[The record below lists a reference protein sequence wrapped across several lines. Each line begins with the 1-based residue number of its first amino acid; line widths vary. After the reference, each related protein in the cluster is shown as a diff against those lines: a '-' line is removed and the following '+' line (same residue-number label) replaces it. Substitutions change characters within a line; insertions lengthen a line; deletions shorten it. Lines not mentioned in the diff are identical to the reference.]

1 MTINKKISPFCC
13 PGEIILTYSN
23 EEHTKSDSSIKI
35 YTMQK
40 ISFLLTDDLAA
51 VIGDNVYNTVR
62 GDFFV
67 FSPDEIHFGRFL
79 RAGVHRYLD
88 FYIPVDYFGRKELI
102 DPAAIS
108 DADIQC
114 LFRKKGESRGNH
126 INFVHPD
133 DEKRAEILRIC
144 EKLVDIAER
153 HPEENDHSS
162 DLLIF
167 AMMIELLDVCAAA
180 YLRQK
185 ANPVASSV
193 PLCVTKTLRYIN
205 ENFADQVELTELSKA
220 AGCSVTYLT
229 KTFRRHTGKTI
240 HEYLTE
246 CRISAAERLL
256 LGGATVTDACYGS
269 GFGSCSS
276 FIKVFR
282 KYTGTTPGKYR
293 VKVD

>member
-1 MTINKKISPFCC
+1 MNINKIISPFLC
-13 PGEIILTYSN
+13 PSEIILNYSN
-23 EEHTKSDSSIKI
+23 EEHKKSDSSIRI

-40 ISFLLTDDLAA
+40 ISTLLTDDLAA

-88 FYIPVDYFGRKELI
+88 FYIPVDFFERNALI

-108 DADIQC
+108 DANIQC
-114 LFRKKGESRGNH
+114 LFRKKCDNRERS

-133 DEKRAEILRIC
+133 DEKRAEILHIC
-144 EKLVDIAER
+144 EKLAEIAER
-153 HPEENDHSS
+153 HPDENDHSS

-167 AMMIELLDVCAAA
+167 ALMIELLDVCAAA
-180 YLRQK
+180 YLRQEE
-185 ANPVASSV
+185 NPVASSV
-193 PLCVTKTLRYIN
+193 PPCVTKTLRYIN
-205 ENFADQVELTELSKA
+205 ENFAEQIELTELSEA

-256 LGGATVTDACYGS
+256 IDGRTVTEACYGS

-282 KYTGTTPGKYR
+282 KYTGTTPGKYIR
-293 VKVD
+293 

>member
-13 PGEIILTYSN
+13 PGEIILNYSN
-23 EEHTKSDSSIKI
+23 EEHTKSDNSIKI

-40 ISFLLTDDLAA
+40 ISTLLTDDLAA

-79 RAGVHRYLD
+79 REGVHRYLD
-88 FYIPVDYFGRKELI
+88 FYIPVDYFERKALI

-144 EKLVDIAER
+144 EKLVDITEH
-153 HPEENDHSS
+153 HPEEDDHSS

-167 AMMIELLDVCAAA
+167 ALMIELLDVCAAA

-205 ENFADQVELTELSKA
+205 ENFAEQVELTELSKA

-269 GFGSCSS
+269 GFDSCSS